1 MWTVD
6 ATLPVGWTERGG
18 PGDLAASYVLRS
30 WWLERVVDVERCSP
44 LLIKKALPFS
54 ATWRFMLIVLALAL
68 VRQAVSRPVPLCSY
82 GTRKLRVCAGGRL
95 KPARPGEGPP
105 VKVIGT

>member
-18 PGDLAASYVLRS
+18 PGDLAASYFLRS
-30 WWLERVVDVERCSP
+30 WWLERVVDVDGVLRCLSE
-44 LLIKKALPFS
+44 ALPFS

>member
-1 MWTVD
+1 MF
-6 ATLPVGWTERGG
+6 
-18 PGDLAASYVLRS
+18 S
-30 WWLERVVDVERCSP
+30 
-44 LLIKKALPFS
+44 LLIRGVAFFGHLAL
-54 ATWRFMLIVLALAL
+54 MLTVLALAL